1 LGSLVGDLA
10 QRVRAEAAEFI
21 VKMLGPGKF
30 VAGGS
35 FADER
40 GGFFALN
47 VESGEELFYLL
58 FPGTGALG

>member
-1 LGSLVGDLA
+1 MLV
-10 QRVRAEAAEFI
+10 
-21 VKMLGPGKF
+21 PGKF

-40 GGFFALN
+40 GGFFVLN